1 MIRRILRRLFKRQLS
16 KLVVIN
22 VDGSQRTVIFEYQGL
37 IEAPNWSPD
46 GRWLVFNGDGMLFR
60 IDVTNAA
67 ASMRIPVMIK
77 TGEIR
82 GLTNDHVIAPDGKTI
97 FFTANGIVY
106 SVPFL
111 GGPTQRV
118 SMQPEA
124 STPTQYY
131 VHGISPDGQ
140 MLSCIG
146 YTAGRKD
153 ALAVCLLPATGGEAR
168 RMTQTEKPVDGA
180 EFSPDGQWIYFN
192 GELHAN
198 VPGHS
203 QLYRMRVDG
212 SDIQQLTFDSR
223 VNWFPH
229 ISPDGKTLVYLSYA
243 AGTQGHPAN
252 VDVILRCLMIG
263 GGEPKDVVA
272 LYGGQG
278 TINTNSWS
286 PDGQRFAFVEF

>member
-1 MIRRILRRLFKRQLS
+1 MLKKILRHLFKRQRSRLT
-16 KLVVIN
+16 VIHA
-22 VDGSQRTVIFEYQGL
+22 DGSNRRVIFETAGL

-46 GRWLVFNGDGMLFR
+46 GKWLVFNGDGLLFR
-60 IDVTNAA
+60 IDVTDAA
-67 ASMRIPVMIK
+67 AMRIPVMIK
-77 TGEIR
+77 TGEIC
-82 GLTNDHVIAPDGKTI
+82 GVTNDHVIAPDGKAI

-111 GGPTQRV
+111 GGTVQQV
-118 SMQPEA
+118 SMQHA
-124 STPTQYY
+124 SGALTHYY
-131 VHGISPDGQ
+131 VHGISPDGHT
-140 MLSCIG
+140 LSCIG
-146 YTAGRKD
+146 YTAGRSD
-153 ALAVCLLPATGGEAR
+153 ALAVYLLPAAGGEATR
-168 RMTQTEKPVDGA
+168 ITHTEKPVDGA

-192 GELHAN
+192 GELHAE

-212 SDIQQLTFDSR
+212 RDIQQLTFDSR

-229 ISPDGKTLVYLSYA
+229 ISPNGKTLVYLSYA

-252 VDVILRCLMIG
+252 VDVILRRLVVD
-263 GGEPKDVVA
+263 GGEPEDVVA

-286 PDGQRFAFVEF
+286 PDGQQFAFVEF